1 MERNNSNTPR
11 DIRNKRMNSFNLGDL
26 VEIKQRY
33 KNGYAS
39 DLSNSQGLIV
49 EFCKD
54 DKRVKVLY
62 PSRDN
67 KITSFTD
74 FAFDV
79 IKSGSLSL

>member
-1 MERNNSNTPR
+1 
-11 DIRNKRMNSFNLGDL
+11 MNSFNLGDL

-67 KITSFTD
+67 KILLYLYLLEKVVKN
-74 FAFDV
+74 A
-79 IKSGSLSL
+79 